1 VKRTTKQDSQREAE
15 SQDIEPR
22 KAKRLTQEPSSQRR
36 SVKAKP
42 PKQEKRNERKRDERE
57 EAQGRKKKTS
67 SILNTGT
74 TGKMGGY
81 GIARATE
88 TGSRNAD

>member
-1 VKRTTKQDSQREAE
+1 VKSTKHKDSQLEAE
-15 SQDIEPR
+15 SQDIKPK
-22 KAKRLTQEPSSQRR
+22 KAKKLTQEPASQRR
-36 SVKAKP
+36 SVATKP
-42 PKQEKRNERKRDERE
+42 KEKPNERKRDERK
-57 EAQGRKKKTS
+57 EAEGRKKKTS
-67 SILNTGT
+67 SILNSGV